1 MLIGA
6 IMKRVQCIKSVI
18 LGISLWTIVG
28 MYHQAE
34 AMIHIPYGQAS
45 HETVQVGTDIKD
57 VQYKGPMLHVPA
69 RQEITL
75 PITIV
80 FDPFISEPK
89 YEGKY
94 VQSGTSIIS
103 PSWFELDLKGLKESS
118 KLSYEYVKEYT
129 NKGYRVWPL
138 ITNQFNPDLTSKI
151 LKNESLWERYKQG
164 LVNYAVEYG
173 YDGYNF
179 DFENIHYKDKSQM
192 AKFVDFLAKGLRD
205 NNLYSSI
212 DITGYSDSEN
222 WSKSYDRKSYA
233 DSVDYVVLM
242 AYDETWASS
251 DKAGPVASYPW
262 VRNHA
267 ETVLSEVPNSKL
279 ILGVPFYMR
288 EWTIPVKGSWQGKAK
303 GKTLAMTKAL
313 ALEETFKE
321 AIRWDDSLKA
331 NYVTFTNTN
340 GTYGIYDETKP
351 YEGSIT
357 KIWFEDPQSLSYKMS
372 IVNDLN
378 LAGVAA
384 WRKGFESPEAWPVI
398 SYALDSVYHK
408 DGVKQTEPS
417 ALEKLEKQETKTKP
431 SQSKKDKK
439 DKKKDKN
446 EKDKKQKDKKKDKK
460 HKDKQEDI
468 KDSTGT
474 RSTTIVKDGKEVV
487 LTFKRK

>member
-1 MLIGA
+1 
-6 IMKRVQCIKSVI
+6 MKRVQCIKSVI
-18 LGISLWTIVG
+18 LGISLWTVGG

-34 AMIHIPYGQAS
+34 AMIHIPYAQNSQESIQEA
-45 HETVQVGTDIKD
+45 TPANY
-57 VQYKGPMLHVPA
+57 VQYIGPMLRVPTK
-69 RQEITL
+69 QEITL

-80 FDPFISEPK
+80 FDPFVSEPK

-118 KLSYEYVKEYT
+118 KLSYEYVKEYM

-151 LKNESLWERYKQG
+151 LNNESLWERYKQG

-179 DFENIHYKDKSQM
+179 DFENIHYKDKAQM

-233 DSVDYVVLM
+233 DSVDYVILM

-267 ETVLSEVPNSKL
+267 ETVLSEVPSSKL

-303 GKTLAMTKAL
+303 GKTLAMAKAL
-313 ALEETFKE
+313 TLEETFKD

-384 WRKGFESPEAWPVI
+384 WRKGFESSEAWPVI

-417 ALEKLEKQETKTKP
+417 AMEKLEKQETKTKA

-439 DKKKDKN
+439 DKK
-446 EKDKKQKDKKKDKK
+446 EKDKKQKDKKQKG
-460 HKDKQEDI
+460 KQEDS
-468 KDSTGT
+468 KNSTET
-474 RSTTIVKDGKEVV
+474 RYTTIVKDGKEVV